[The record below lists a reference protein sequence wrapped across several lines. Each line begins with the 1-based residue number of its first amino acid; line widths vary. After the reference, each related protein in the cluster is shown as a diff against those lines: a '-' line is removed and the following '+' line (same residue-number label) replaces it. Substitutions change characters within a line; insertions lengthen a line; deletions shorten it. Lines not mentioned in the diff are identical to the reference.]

1 MQVPGNSVPGERVW
15 SIMNLILIK
24 SRNDLKNVNV
34 DRLLF
39 IYINERILNKPSNP
53 DKKKLSYTH
62 GVLASNEELTELKNL
77 LL

>member
-1 MQVPGNSVPGERVW
+1 MQVSGNSVPGERAW

-24 SRNDLKNVNV
+24 SRNDLKNVNI

-39 IYINERILNKPSNP
+39 IYINERILNRSNDP
-53 DKKKLSYTH
+53 NKKKLSYTH
-62 GVLASNEELTELKNL
+62 DVLASNEELAELEDL